1 MHLDAIAAPTNS
13 PAWVTTLG
21 QGDAF
26 VFGSSG
32 PAAVAGYPNISV
44 PMGFSG
50 ELPVGVSLFASR
62 FQEAKLISLAF
73 AVEQTLH
80 ARRAPKF
87 LPTLP
92 TTSNA
97 QRAVRPQSI
106 TSLPPLW

>member
-1 MHLDAIAAPTNS
+1 M
-13 PAWVTTLG
+13 
-21 QGDAF
+21 
-26 VFGSSG
+26 
-32 PAAVAGYPNISV
+32 
-44 PMGFSG
+44 
-50 ELPVGVSLFASR
+50 
-62 FQEAKLISLAF
+62 AF